1 MTAGEFLSDF
11 LYQVDSKYSKI
22 SKSDFAKSLFKD
34 SVNIGEA
41 VVNVL
46 GNFGIAGFKF
56 HLPETEQITMQN
68 DITDHFVETNSAVQD
83 HIARKPTIVTLSGL
97 QGEYFYSVNEIEDLL
112 ATITPTLSLVKQF
125 LPKIAPSTQ
134 QNKVQKATQENA
146 VIQENELI
154 VGSVEVQ
161 KRQFNA
167 MDLFKLFQDLY
178 KLKSAQTRA
187 YYFFEALFKSRAIMS
202 IETSWRRLDNMV
214 IQNVQAIR
222 DGNADITEFM
232 LTFKQLSI
240 TESGVEKKENTAG
253 RLAQQSAP
261 VTNKGV
267 DKGQEVNAV

>member
-1 MTAGEFLSDF
+1 MAAGEFLSDF

-46 GNFGIAGFKF
+46 GNFGVAGFRF

-83 HIARKPTIVTLSGL
+83 HIARHPTIVTLSGL

-134 QNKVQKATQENA
+134 QNKTQKATQENA
-146 VIQENELI
+146 VTQEKELI
-154 VGSVEVQ
+154 VGGVEVQ

-240 TESGVEKKENTAG
+240 TESGVEKIENTAG

-267 DKGQEVNAV
+267 DKGQEVKAV